1 MLQKEVLSSNKDKI
15 LLPLFLFSIILIA
28 ILMGSVFSTIL
39 LILITILIIAFIYST
54 IKIKSFNQ
62 NLIIK
67 IKETSYVISFSI
79 FTTMIFS
86 IILPYLLFHNSFIN
100 IFVIQYI
107 YILPLLLI
115 FFSSLY
121 VFNYLIKKEEIQ
133 YKHLIKSSV
142 IISVIL
148 SIVISIML
156 ISFSNY
162 LYNERTEI
170 YNDGYDK
177 EISEFNEK
185 TQDLYS
191 KNLPIFNEIK
201 TYQDDFLADAN
212 QEKSAFQTFDKKLC
226 LTNDCAKN
234 VVDKAYHLITIV
246 VNSMI
251 IQSNLEKA
259 NEELVLIN
267 EEKFKPDFNTLDDYS
282 KILKEKVESSEFTI
296 QKLSTED
303 KETLSLVESDFN
315 YNDLNKIVE
324 KTDMESVGG
333 WADVFVIESNSIFYD
348 SISYTF
354 KHSAPYKELVK
365 LVTKVMIFTGQQG
378 KSDDIFVKIYNN
390 KDVDEPLKSKIIR
403 NKLILTK
410 IEPLFVE
417 ESLP

>member
-1 MLQKEVLSSNKDKI
+1 MLQKEVLLSNKDKI
-15 LLPLFLFSIILIA
+15 LFPLFLLSIILIA
-28 ILMGSVFSTIL
+28 VLMGNIFSTIL

-62 NLIIK
+62 NLIVK
-67 IKETSYVISFSI
+67 IKETSYVLSFSI

-86 IILPYLLFHNSFIN
+86 TILPYLLFHNSFIN

-107 YILPLLLI
+107 YVLPILLI
-115 FFSSLY
+115 FFASLY

-142 IISVIL
+142 IISIIL
-148 SIVISIML
+148 SVVISIML

>member
-1 MLQKEVLSSNKDKI
+1 
-15 LLPLFLFSIILIA
+15 
-28 ILMGSVFSTIL
+28 
-39 LILITILIIAFIYST
+39 
-54 IKIKSFNQ
+54 
-62 NLIIK
+62 
-67 IKETSYVISFSI
+67 
-79 FTTMIFS
+79 
-86 IILPYLLFHNSFIN
+86 
-100 IFVIQYI
+100 
-107 YILPLLLI
+107 
-115 FFSSLY
+115 
-121 VFNYLIKKEEIQ
+121 
-133 YKHLIKSSV
+133 
-142 IISVIL
+142 
-148 SIVISIML
+148 ML